1 MLVYNMDTRSKYNP
15 TLYSNKVGAITG
27 YPGPQNSVLAAK
39 SNPGPN
45 LYKKGGMKKRTYTR
59 SKYSRRNHSRRNHSR
74 RNHSRRNH
82 SRRNHSRHSRRR
94 RKRRG

>member
-27 YPGPQNSVLAAK
+27 FPGPQNSVLAAK

-59 SKYSRRNHSRRNHSR
+59 SKYSRRKHSRRKHSR
-74 RNHSRRNH
+74 RKHSRRK
-82 SRRNHSRHSRRR
+82 HSRHSRRR
-94 RKRRG
+94 SKRRS

>member
-1 MLVYNMDTRSKYNP
+1 MLFYKMETRTKYNP

-27 YPGPQNSVLAAK
+27 FSGPHNSVLAAK
-39 SNPGPN
+39 SSPGPN

-82 SRRNHSRHSRRR
+82 SRHSRRR

>member
-1 MLVYNMDTRSKYNP
+1 MLFYNMDSRAKFNP

-39 SNPGPN
+39 SCPGVN

-59 SKYSRRNHSRRNHSR
+59 SKYSRRKYSTVSYTHLTLPTTSPV
-74 RNHSRRNH
+74 
-82 SRRNHSRHSRRR
+82 
-94 RKRRG
+94 

>member
-1 MLVYNMDTRSKYNP
+1 MLFYNMDSRAKFNP

-39 SNPGPN
+39 SCPGVN

-59 SKYSRRNHSRRNHSR
+59 SKYSRRKYSRRKHSSR
-74 RNHSRRNH
+74 RKHYSR
-82 SRRNHSRHSRRR
+82 
-94 RKRRG
+94 